1 MDYVLNIIP
10 QMMDGCLVSFQVF
23 IITIVL
29 SIPLGI
35 LLSLGRV
42 SGIKPLQALIGG
54 YVWILR
60 GSPLMLQIFF
70 VYFVL
75 PSVGIRLPD
84 FESAI
89 VAFVLNYA
97 AYFCEIFRAGI
108 QAIPAGQ
115 YEAAHTLGMNYVQTM
130 RRIIL
135 PQVIRII
142 LPPISNET
150 ITLVKDTSLVYVLA
164 MNDLM
169 RTARNLVQR
178 DFSITPFIVA
188 AVFYLLA
195 TLILTIVFER
205 LEMRAKLLP
214 LSALGVVARAPCCAA
229 STSWKRLIRA
239 ALLSTVKSCA
249 VKPPVARN
257 MSRTMMSAASP
268 AKWAWY
274 SSSSTFFRI

>member
-1 MDYVLNIIP
+1 MDYILNIIP
-10 QMMDGCLVSFQVF
+10 QMLDGCWISFQVF

-42 SGIKPLQALIGG
+42 SGISILQKLIGF
-54 YVWILR
+54 YVWVLR
-60 GSPLMLQIFF
+60 GTPLMLQIFF
-70 VYFVL
+70 IYFVL

-89 VAFVLNYA
+89 LAFVLNYA

-108 QAIPAGQ
+108 QAIPKGQ

-135 PQVIRII
+135 PQVIRVI

-164 MNDLM
+164 MNDIM

-178 DFSITPFIVA
+178 DFNIMPFIVA

-195 TLILTIVFER
+195 TLVLTMLFER
-205 LEMRAKLLP
+205 LEKH
-214 LSALGVVARAPCCAA
+214 
-229 STSWKRLIRA
+229 
-239 ALLSTVKSCA
+239 
-249 VKPPVARN
+249 
-257 MSRTMMSAASP
+257 
-268 AKWAWY
+268 Y
-274 SSSSTFFRI
+274 SKYDQ

>member
-115 YEAAHTLGMNYVQTM
+115 YEAAPHYPAAGYPHHPAAYQQRNHY
-130 RRIIL
+130 
-135 PQVIRII
+135 PGKGY
-142 LPPISNET
+142 IS
-150 ITLVKDTSLVYVLA
+150 
-164 MNDLM
+164 
-169 RTARNLVQR
+169 
-178 DFSITPFIVA
+178 
-188 AVFYLLA
+188 
-195 TLILTIVFER
+195 
-205 LEMRAKLLP
+205 
-214 LSALGVVARAPCCAA
+214 G
-229 STSWKRLIRA
+229 IRA
-239 ALLSTVKSCA
+239 GDERSDAY
-249 VKPPVARN
+249 
-257 MSRTMMSAASP
+257 RTQFGTA
-268 AKWAWY
+268 
-274 SSSSTFFRI
+274 

>member
-1 MDYVLNIIP
+1 MDYVLKIIP
-10 QMMDGCLVSFQVF
+10 QMLDGCIVSAQVF
-23 IITIVL
+23 FITIVL
-29 SIPLGI
+29 SIPLGV

-42 SGIKPLQALIGG
+42 SSIKPLQKIIGF
-54 YVWILR
+54 YVWIMR

-84 FESAI
+84 FDSAAG
-89 VAFVLNYA
+89 AFVLNYA

-108 QAIPAGQ
+108 QAIPKGQ

-130 RRIIL
+130 RRIVL

-178 DFSITPFIVA
+178 DFNITPFIVA
-188 AVFYLLA
+188 GCFYLFA
-195 TLILTIVFER
+195 TLILTVIFER
-205 LEMRAKLLP
+205 LEKHF
-214 LSALGVVARAPCCAA
+214 S
-229 STSWKRLIRA
+229 K
-239 ALLSTVKSCA
+239 
-249 VKPPVARN
+249 
-257 MSRTMMSAASP
+257 
-268 AKWAWY
+268 Y
-274 SSSSTFFRI
+274 DQ

>member
-1 MDYVLNIIP
+1 MDYVFKIVP
-10 QMMDGCLVSFQVF
+10 QMMDGCVVSLQVF
-23 IITIVL
+23 LITIAL

-42 SGIKPLQALIGG
+42 SGIKPLQKLIGF
-54 YVWILR
+54 YVRVLR
-60 GSPLMLQIFF
+60 DKPMMLQILF

-75 PSVGIRLPD
+75 PSVGVRLPD

-108 QAIPAGQ
+108 QAIPQGQ

-130 RRIIL
+130 RRIIM

-178 DFSITPFIVA
+178 DFNITPFIVA
-188 AVFYLLA
+188 AAFYLTA
-195 TLILTIVFER
+195 TLVLTVLFER
-205 LEMRAKLLP
+205 LEKHF
-214 LSALGVVARAPCCAA
+214 
-229 STSWKRLIRA
+229 
-239 ALLSTVKSCA
+239 
-249 VKPPVARN
+249 
-257 MSRTMMSAASP
+257 SR
-268 AKWAWY
+268 Y
-274 SSSSTFFRI
+274 DQ